1 MVLDKFK
8 ELDILAQ
15 ATIICQFGLPVA
27 ELEDE
32 HFNYMLYQ
40 YSDFYVEVKYLKTGY
55 LFYSLHAFSAKSC
68 YLDLYLNKID
78 IAASII
84 K

>member
-1 MVLDKFK
+1 MMLDRFK
-8 ELDILAQ
+8 KLDTLAQ
-15 ATIICQFGLPVA
+15 ATIICQFGVPVA

-40 YSDFYVEVKYLKTGY
+40 YSDFYVEAKYLKTSY
-55 LFYSLHAFSAKSC
+55 AFYSLNAFAAKSC